1 MSGYY
6 SFNSSRS
13 INKLTDP
20 VRLPD
25 VDILCAS
32 ANAMLAQ
39 MSDDEQ
45 REFWRDLDSVQA
57 DRFLLKESR

>member
-1 MSGYY
+1 MNPSALRRAV
-6 SFNSSRS
+6 SRQRS
-13 INKLTDP
+13 IP
-20 VRLPD
+20 ASARSAA
-25 VDILCAS
+25 VDSLCAS